1 MTKTR
6 CKTTSEELIEL
17 KKISKIFTLANAKT
31 LEIELSKYATTD
43 ERKKAWILI
52 DGNRLP
58 EEIGKNSGMKLRTI
72 QLFLKI
78 LVDATL
84 IENYRGKPPKRL
96 IDFVPASWLEL
107 MKTDEKKP
115 QEEKVDESK

>member
-1 MTKTR
+1 V
-6 CKTTSEELIEL
+6 
-17 KKISKIFTLANAKT
+17 KISRILTLVNAKA
-31 LEIELSKYATTD
+31 LEMELSKYATTN

-58 EEIGKNSGMKLRTI
+58 DEIGKNAGMKLRTI
-72 QLFLKI
+72 QEFLKI

-96 IDFVPASWLEL
+96 LDFVPASWLEL
-107 MKTDEKKP
+107 MKTEEKKT
-115 QEEKVDESK
+115 QEEKDNGSK

>member
-1 MTKTR
+1 M
-6 CKTTSEELIEL
+6 
-17 KKISKIFTLANAKT
+17 
-31 LEIELSKYATTD
+31 ELSKYATTN

-58 EEIGKNSGMKLRTI
+58 DEIGKNAGVKLRTI
-72 QLFLKI
+72 QEFLKI

-96 IDFVPASWLEL
+96 LDFVPASWLEL
-107 MKTDEKKP
+107 MKTEEKKT
-115 QEEKVDESK
+115 QEEKDNGSK